1 MNYVIYEW
9 SVKATDLIV
18 VGTAMTFWVNWGNPE
33 VDFGILNNLSTL
45 FTKNDSLGRK
55 SKFRQPRVWYKLCY
69 ILSFAWSGGMFSTL
83 EYYESILTGQL

>member
-33 VDFGILNNLSTL
+33 VDFGILNT
-45 FTKNDSLGRK
+45 G
-55 SKFRQPRVWYKLCY
+55 
-69 ILSFAWSGGMFSTL
+69 ILPVNAPA
-83 EYYESILTGQL
+83 EHPN